1 MINRR
6 TLLTTALTLGAMK
19 AFPGL
24 SYAQARPLVFA
35 TFSFLPISTG
45 ATKSAAPRVIKI
57 RAGVDNAMK
66 FDVST
71 ISVAPGETIKVVLTT
86 HMTLPKEVMGHNWVL
101 LAAGTDPTAF
111 ATAAAPEVAN
121 GYIPAKMKD
130 KVLATIGVLG
140 PKESGEIVFTAPSQ
154 PGNYPFLCSFPGHF
168 LTGMKGMLVVKK

>member
-1 MINRR
+1 MFTRVIAALLLA
-6 TLLTTALTLGAMK
+6 TL
-19 AFPGL
+19 
-24 SYAQARPLVFA
+24 
-35 TFSFLPISTG
+35 SFLPTSANAAEGG
-45 ATKSAAPRVIKI
+45 AARVIKI

-71 ISVAPGETIKVVLTT
+71 ISVAPGETIKVVLTN

-111 ATAAAPEVAN
+111 AAAAAPEVAN

-130 KVLATIGVLG
+130 KVLANIGVLG
-140 PKESGEIVFTAPSQ
+140 PKESGEVVFTAPSQ

-168 LTGMKGMLVVKK
+168 LTGMKGTLVVKR